1 MKKSSK
7 LRCLGRRSKRNKRR
21 LMTRLIRL
29 GPNVILLSA
38 LKLNHVKTTQKIVMP
53 RKVKLLI
60 IVWMKR
66 WVPQHLRFQKTMM
79 KSRMTH

>member
-1 MKKSSK
+1 MKKRLK
-7 LRCLGRRSKRNKRR
+7 LRCLGRRSKKSKRR
-21 LMTRLIRL
+21 LMTRLIGL

-38 LKLNHVKTTQKIVMP
+38 LKLNHVKTIQKIVMP

-66 WVPQHLRFQKTMM
+66 WVPRLLRFQKTMM
-79 KSRMTH
+79 KLRMTH